1 MLVKELVNEIRE
13 RGVPDDAKVFV
24 EADHGQN
31 KEEANTVVVSRWPKN
46 NEYFGDPD
54 AMIFEWDNWKE
65 CYDEEAI
72 EEYDETA
79 PITAVLISY

>member
-1 MLVKELVNEIRE
+1 MTIKELVTELKIC
-13 RGVPDDAKVFV
+13 GVPDDAKMFV

-31 KEEANTVVVSRWPKN
+31 KEEANTVVVSRCSRDHEN
-46 NEYFGDPD
+46 FGDPD

-65 CYDEEAI
+65 CYDEDAI
-72 EEYDETA
+72 EDYDDTA